1 MCRFR
6 PNVYGVNE
14 ILKRNR
20 MALARITTSTQLVFP
35 KPVRQLTRTKQWWQ
49 WEQVCQVWDVSL
61 HSDTVCVCV
70 SLFSLQHLAHLQ
82 EIAWWE
88 ILHQTAGSQGLV
100 NPGVI
105 ADLWTLVPPQ
115 AWRACHS
122 YTHTNY
128 YATHPY
134 ITRLNVMCKV
144 TMCLRIMTYV
154 SFPCVM

>member
-14 ILKRNR
+14 ILKRKGWPW
-20 MALARITTSTQLVFP
+20 L
-35 KPVRQLTRTKQWWQ
+35 
-49 WEQVCQVWDVSL
+49 VSL
-61 HSDTVCVCV
+61 HPYNLFSRNQFDSSLERNNDDNENRYVRYGTSPCTLTLCVCV

-134 ITRLNVMCKV
+134 ITRLNLMCKV

-154 SFPCVM
+154 SFPCVT